1 MKANDFPLQKVMIL
15 TFYTAQEDAWE
26 KIPASEKMDVEV
38 RSVDGSQGSEK
49 RIVILDFVRYGTN
62 IRLFVDVRPLCVAF
76 SRAKNVLIGVGHRDL
91 GAAKPANDFPEPFAG
106 AKIFRQY
113 VNFHKLRDLIFYYP
127 ASESV
132 TVVVKQI
139 RNFVMQEEM
148 GYEKQQ
154 VRLITASEDGFTK
167 KSHNY
172 STTLFRPST
181 FKHTV
186 TDINLSLSPH
196 SRERKVGFDDYVE
209 DIDTLM
215 QLKKDKS
222 CIEGVVQRNKNEP

>member
-15 TFYTAQEDAWE
+15 TFYTAQKDAWE

-62 IRLFVDVRPLCVAF
+62 IGLFVDVRPLCVAF
-76 SRAKNVLIGVGHRDL
+76 SRAKNVLIGVGHRNL
-91 GAAKPANDFPEPFAG
+91 GAAKPANDFPGPFAG

-113 VNFHKLRDLIFYYP
+113 VNFHKLRDLIFDYP

-139 RNFVMQEEM
+139 RNFVMQEEK
-148 GYEKQQ
+148 GYKKQQ
-154 VRLITASEDGFTK
+154 V
-167 KSHNY
+167 
-172 STTLFRPST
+172 
-181 FKHTV
+181 
-186 TDINLSLSPH
+186 
-196 SRERKVGFDDYVE
+196 
-209 DIDTLM
+209 
-215 QLKKDKS
+215 
-222 CIEGVVQRNKNEP
+222 